1 MNRKQSDWISLIETN
16 YDLEGSDPQWL
27 RRILD
32 HVSPLLDRGSEPIG
46 WTFHCTPTTFKLGS
60 FAERTPKALTYVAR
74 MSHTLATEKSLD
86 LTYRTGVVIATASE
100 LVFPRLPDMH
110 KMFMKLIKGR
120 VQDLIVINCQSGIG
134 NGVSIGMLLKEIS
147 QVTHQE
153 RRRWPQIAAHI
164 GAAIRLRNKAAQL
177 SIESPEV
184 EAVLDSGGTVHDAR
198 GLAKHQEIRDNFRE
212 IVRRIERSRTRAGRE
227 NVDEALNNWEGLVSG
242 RWSMVDRFD
251 SDGRRFIVAIKNDPA
266 HPDPRGLTPRERQIS
281 EYVGLGC
288 ASKEIAYTLGLSETA
303 ITNCTARV
311 QRKLGIG
318 SRAELVAFFA
328 PNGFRRKLAETMLRG
343 ERLLVGTN
351 LLANT
356 RHLVCLS
363 DTERDIVALLITG
376 STNADIA
383 QRRGSSEYTVANQV
397 QTIFRKLS
405 VRSRG
410 ELVAKLQSKT
420 Y

>member
-351 LLANT
+351 PLANT
-356 RHLVCLS
+356 RHLVGLS

-405 VRSRG
+405 VCSRG

>member
-110 KMFMKLIKGR
+110 KMFVKLIKGR

-198 GLAKHQEIRDNFRE
+198 GLAKHREIRDNFRE

-343 ERLLVGTN
+343 ERLLVGIN
-351 LLANT
+351 PLANT
-356 RHLVCLS
+356 RHLVGLS